1 MLTHTELIV
10 CNRRQ
15 NKYCVYKKSLLK
27 LIHAK
32 HMCNKAK
39 KAIRTTILD
48 SSWEWHDRI
57 GEITNIDYW
66 KNYLKIN

>member
-1 MLTHTELIV
+1 
-10 CNRRQ
+10 
-15 NKYCVYKKSLLK
+15 
-27 LIHAK
+27 
-32 HMCNKAK
+32 MCNKAK